1 MKITVVGA
9 TGTAGS
15 QIVKEALSRGHE
27 VTAIART
34 EEKLAALGAD
44 ANLTIIAKDAFDL
57 TKEELATADVVVHAL
72 SMSPD
77 KAYLQTDLATRW
89 VSYFRETE
97 SPRLFFVLGAG
108 SLVTGE
114 DKHFVIEDIRPLPD
128 SDAWI
133 AIPQNQFYELNFL
146 RDVHNVD
153 WVGVSPGFIFQAG
166 DNEEFILG
174 EDELLF
180 SENGESV
187 TDSRALGIAIVDEIE
202 NRNFVNKRFHVVNK

>member
-1 MKITVVGA
+1 
-9 TGTAGS
+9 
-15 QIVKEALSRGHE
+15 
-27 VTAIART
+27 
-34 EEKLAALGAD
+34 
-44 ANLTIIAKDAFDL
+44 
-57 TKEELATADVVVHAL
+57 
-72 SMSPD
+72 MSPD

-97 SPRLFFVLGAG
+97 SPRLFFILGAG